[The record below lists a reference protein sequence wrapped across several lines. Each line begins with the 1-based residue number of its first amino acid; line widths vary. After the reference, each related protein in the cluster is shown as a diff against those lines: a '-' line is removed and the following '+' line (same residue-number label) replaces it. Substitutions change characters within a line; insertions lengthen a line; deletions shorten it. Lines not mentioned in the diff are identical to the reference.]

1 MISFSVS
8 FVLLL
13 CMVHFISF
21 LLNAKHE
28 KSLNVF
34 TPILTQT
41 SSYELYNNEH
51 SFQKKSI
58 SHSQIV
64 KSFSIKYGLDIKN
77 MFSNDNDIKEET
89 LLKENASVK
98 YFSLIIA
105 K

>member
-34 TPILTQT
+34 IPILTQT
-41 SSYELYNNEH
+41 SSNELYNNEQ
-51 SFQKKSI
+51 SLENTNTYQYVYKMDPPTGGYVSAL
-58 SHSQIV
+58 IV
-64 KSFSIKYGLDIKN
+64 TFMTGALGG
-77 MFSNDNDIKEET
+77 M
-89 LLKENASVK
+89 
-98 YFSLIIA
+98 IA
-105 K
+105 MILMNLAK